1 LNCVIGVSFRTY
13 YLWLIGTDLA
23 SG

>member
-1 LNCVIGVSFRTY
+1 LNCVVGVSFCTY